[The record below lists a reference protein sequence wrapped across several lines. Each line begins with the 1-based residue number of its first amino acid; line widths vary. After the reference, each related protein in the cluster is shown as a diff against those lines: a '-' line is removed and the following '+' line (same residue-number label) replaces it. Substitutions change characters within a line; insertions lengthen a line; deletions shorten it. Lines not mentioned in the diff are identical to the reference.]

1 MPDGGRDPSL
11 SPSETAVSWS
21 LAEAAQLAL
30 VGLFLLALAVL
41 AAVTRPVVVPV
52 IAAIVIGMI
61 LMPIIVGAEKRGVP
75 RAVSSISLT
84 LSLAAVAA
92 AAVAVL
98 AMPISQWIS
107 RASEFGSL
115 LRERLSGIDRPL
127 SAIQQLLSSMHE
139 LTGGPRPMVAV
150 DTSQTNLVETVLRV
164 VTPALGQFLLFL
176 GALVFF
182 LIYHASIKRGIVLFF
197 ANRDVRLKALQILG
211 DVERQMSVYFAT
223 VALINMALGVVTAVV
238 AWAAG
243 LASPVLWGLLAGVLN
258 FIPYVGPTVVT
269 ATLFLAGL
277 LTFPTLGP
285 AIVAPGLF
293 LLITTIEGHFLSPGI
308 VGRRLTMNPF
318 LVFLGIGFWT
328 WLWGPIG
335 AFLAVPIVLAVV
347 VVARHLV
354 PDDKPDLPA

>member
-1 MPDGGRDPSL
+1 MPDGGHDPAV
-11 SPSETAVSWS
+11 PTGEAAVSWS
-21 LAEAAQLAL
+21 LAQAAQLAL
-30 VGLFLLALAVL
+30 VGLFLLAIAVL
-41 AAVTRPVVVPV
+41 AAITKPVVVPI

-61 LMPIIVGAEKRGVP
+61 LMPIISGAEKRGVP
-75 RAVSSISLT
+75 RTVSAISLT
-84 LSLAAVAA
+84 MFLAGVAA

-98 AMPISQWIS
+98 AMPISQWVS

-115 LRERLSGIDRPL
+115 LRERLSGIDRPI
-127 SAIQQLLSSMHE
+127 SAIQRLLSSMHE
-139 LTGGPRPMVAV
+139 LTGGPKPVVAV
-150 DTSQTNLVETVLRV
+150 DTSQTNLVETVLGV

-197 ANRDVRLKALQILG
+197 TNRDVRLKALHILG

-223 VALINMALGVVTAVV
+223 VALINMALGVVTALV
-238 AWAAG
+238 AWGAG
-243 LASPVLWGLLAGVLN
+243 LANPVLWGLLAAVLN
-258 FIPYVGPTVVT
+258 FIPYVGPAVVT
-269 ATLFLAGL
+269 ATLLLAGL

-285 AIVAPGLF
+285 ALVAPGLF
-293 LLITTIEGHFLSPGI
+293 VLITSIEGHFLSPGI
-308 VGRRLTMNPF
+308 IGRRLTMNPF

-335 AFLAVPIVLAVV
+335 AFLAVPIVLAMV